1 METFKIGS
9 ISTLELS
16 DAQTAKDQA
25 RLSRIAQ
32 LYNYWLYYYQL
43 RSIALWDF
51 ERGCGLTADVEKLIK
66 LIRHNENN
74 EISK

>member
-16 DAQTAKDQA
+16 DAQTAKDRA
-25 RLSRIAQ
+25 RQNRISQ
-32 LYNYWLYYYQL
+32 LFNYWYYYYQL

-51 ERGCGLTADVEKLIK
+51 EHNCDLSADVNKLIK
-66 LIRHNENN
+66 Q
-74 EISK
+74 